1 VNGRGWRDRDVDDRL
16 RSERPT
22 PRPAFRGALRRR
34 LVGMSASGV
43 GRPRQLRLLI
53 AAYGGGGAVLLLVAV
68 AGAFGAG
75 PFAA

>member
-1 VNGRGWRDRDVDDRL
+1 
-16 RSERPT
+16 
-22 PRPAFRGALRRR
+22 
-34 LVGMSASGV
+34 MSASGV